1 MPRNTSRS
9 DDRRGADE
17 REGKGKAVFVT
28 QFDQP
33 VTIRE
38 IKLTRVASGGE
49 LVASNGECVPALEE
63 QPAPVVQTSF
73 FGRYRLFILTVVV
86 PCFLSAIYLFLIA
99 SDRYVSEAQF
109 IVRSASGSGY
119 ETAQTMVESR
129 GLSKAKDETFVVG
142 KYIESR
148 DALEWLIRNEDL
160 RSVFSRPEADFVNRF
175 PNFFTRDTRESY
187 YKYYKRMVS
196 SDIDESTG
204 ISTISVI
211 AFTPEDAHRLSSA
224 LLRSAEDLINRINE
238 RAERDAVGYADKDVV
253 RAYDRVADV
262 EQRLKV
268 FRSEVGFVDA
278 QRESAAALQTIT
290 RLSTEL
296 AQIRTSLQ
304 QQQALTPN
312 SPALASLRE
321 KAQSYQDEIARRK
334 SAIAGDT
341 ISIASKMDTYDGL
354 MLEKTIAEKA
364 LASAEN
370 NRLIAQQSATQQ
382 HLYLQTVV
390 EPNVA
395 DIPTYPRRFLYFLLT
410 FVCSATIFVIIRNM
424 RQFAYEHAL

>member
-1 MPRNTSRS
+1 MTDL
-9 DDRRGADE
+9 DD
-17 REGKGKAVFVT
+17 
-28 QFDQP
+28 P
-33 VTIRE
+33 MTICE
-38 IKLTRVASGGE
+38 IKLTPIASRGE
-49 LVASNGECVPALEE
+49 LVASNGELVAADE
-63 QPAPVVQTSF
+63 QQKAPEARTSF
-73 FGRYRLFILTVVV
+73 FGGYRLFVLTVVI
-86 PCFLSAIYLFLIA
+86 PCFLSATYLFLIA

-119 ETAQTMVESR
+119 ESAQTMVESR

-142 KYIESR
+142 KYIELR
-148 DALEWLIRNEDL
+148 DALDWLIRNENL
-160 RSVFSRPEADFVNRF
+160 RSVFSRPEADFLNRF
-175 PNFFTRDTRESY
+175 PNFFTRDTRESFYNY
-187 YKYYKRMVS
+187 YKHMVS

-211 AFTPEDAHRLSSA
+211 AFTPEDAYRLSAA

-238 RAERDAVGYADKDVV
+238 RAQGDAVGYADKDVV
-253 RAYDRVADV
+253 RAHDKVADV
-262 EQRLKV
+262 EQRLKL
-268 FRSEVGFVDA
+268 FRSEAGFVDA
-278 QRESAAALQTIT
+278 QRESAAALETIT

-296 AQIRTSLQ
+296 AQIRTNLQ
-304 QQQALTPN
+304 QHQALTPD

-321 KAQSYQDEIARRK
+321 KAKSYQDEIMRRK
-334 SAIAGDT
+334 LAIAGDNV
-341 ISIASKMDTYDGL
+341 SIASKMDTYDGL

-390 EPNVA
+390 EPNMA
-395 DIPTYPRRFLYFLLT
+395 DIPTYPRRFRYFLLT
-410 FVCSATIFVIIRNM
+410 LLCCVTIFAIIRNM

>member
-1 MPRNTSRS
+1 
-9 DDRRGADE
+9 
-17 REGKGKAVFVT
+17 VT
-28 QFDQP
+28 QLDEP
-33 VTIRE
+33 LTIRE
-38 IKLTRVASGGE
+38 IKLTPVASRGE
-49 LVASNGECVPALEE
+49 LVASNGELVPAFDE
-63 QPAPVVQTSF
+63 QRAPETQVSF
-73 FGRYRLFILTVVV
+73 FGRYNLFILTVAI
-86 PCFLSAIYLFLIA
+86 PCLLSAIYLFLIA

-148 DALEWLIRNEDL
+148 DALDWLIRNEDL
-160 RSVFSRPEADFVNRF
+160 RSVFGRPEADFVNRF
-175 PNFFTRDTRESY
+175 PNFFTRDSRESY
-187 YKYYKRMVS
+187 YKYYRRMVS

-211 AFTPEDAHRLSSA
+211 AFTPEDAYRLSSA

-253 RAYDRVADV
+253 RAHERVADV
-262 EQRLKV
+262 EQRLKQ

-312 SPALASLRE
+312 SPALASLSE
-321 KAQSYQDEIARRK
+321 KAKSYQDEITRRK
-334 SAIAGDT
+334 SAVAGDSA
-341 ISIASKMDTYDGL
+341 SIASKMDTYDGL

-370 NRLIAQQSATQQ
+370 NRLSAQQSATQQ

-390 EPNVA
+390 EPNMA
-395 DIPTYPRRFLYFLLT
+395 DIPTYPRRILYFILT
-410 FVCSATIFVIIRNM
+410 LVCSSTIFIIIRNL

>member
-1 MPRNTSRS
+1 MSRS
-9 DDRRGADE
+9 VDRRRADE
-17 REGKGKAVFVT
+17 REGKCKAVFVT
-28 QFDQP
+28 HLDDP
-33 VTIRE
+33 MTIRE
-38 IKLTRVASGGE
+38 IKLTPVSSKGE
-49 LVASNGECVPALEE
+49 LVASNGELVAAYPE
-63 QPAPVVQTSF
+63 QPAPETRSSF
-73 FGRYRLFILTVVV
+73 FGRYNLFILTVAI

-142 KYIESR
+142 KYVESR
-148 DALEWLIRNEDL
+148 DALDWLIRNEDL
-160 RSVFSRPEADFVNRF
+160 RSVFSRPEADFLNRF

-187 YKYYKRMVS
+187 YKYYKHMVT

-238 RAERDAVGYADKDVV
+238 RAERDAVGYADKDVA
-253 RAYDRVADV
+253 RAHDRVAEV
-262 EQRLKV
+262 EQRLKL
-268 FRSEVGFVDA
+268 FRSEAGFVDA
-278 QRESAAALQTIT
+278 QHESAAAMQTIT

-304 QQQALTPN
+304 QQQALTPG

-321 KAQSYQDEIARRK
+321 KAKSYHDEILRRK
-334 SAIAGDT
+334 LAIAGDNA
-341 ISIASKMDTYDGL
+341 SIASKMDTYDGL

-364 LASAEN
+364 LASSEN
-370 NRLIAQQSATQQ
+370 NRLMAQQSATQQ

-390 EPNVA
+390 EPNMA

-410 FVCSATIFVIIRNM
+410 FVCASTIFVIIRHM

>member
-1 MPRNTSRS
+1 MSRS
-9 DDRRGADE
+9 ADRRSIDE
-17 REGKGKAVFVT
+17 RDAQWKAVSVT
-28 QFDQP
+28 DIEEP
-33 VTIRE
+33 VTVRE
-38 IKLTRVASGGE
+38 IKLTPVASRGE
-49 LVASNGECVPALEE
+49 LVASNGELVTADEE
-63 QPAPVVQTSF
+63 RRGTEARTSF
-73 FGRYRLFILTVVV
+73 FGRYNLFVLTVVV

-109 IVRSASGSGY
+109 IVRSAAGSGY

-148 DALEWLIRNEDL
+148 DALDWLVKNEDL
-160 RSVFSRPEADFVNRF
+160 RSVFSRPEADFLNRF

-187 YKYYKRMVS
+187 YKYYKRMVT

-204 ISTISVI
+204 ISTISVV
-211 AFTPEDAHRLSSA
+211 AFTPEDAHRLSAA
-224 LLRSAEDLINRINE
+224 LLRSAEELINRINE
-238 RAERDAVGYADKDVV
+238 RAEKDAVGYADKDVE
-253 RAYDRVADV
+253 RAHGRVADV
-262 EQRLKV
+262 ERRLQQ
-268 FRSEVGFVDA
+268 FRGEAGFVDA
-278 QRESAAALQTIT
+278 QHESTAALQTIT

-296 AQIRTSLQ
+296 AQIQTSLQ
-304 QQQALTPN
+304 QQQVLTPN

-321 KAQSYQDEIARRK
+321 KAKSYQDEISRRK
-334 SAIAGDT
+334 LAIAGDNV
-341 ISIASKMDTYDGL
+341 SIASKMATYDGL

-370 NRLIAQQSATQQ
+370 NRLLAQQSATQQ

-390 EPNVA
+390 EPNMA
-395 DIPTYPRRFLYFLLT
+395 DIPTYPRRILYFLLT
-410 FVCSATIFVIIRNM
+410 LVCASTIFVIIRNM

>member
-1 MPRNTSRS
+1 MTHL
-9 DDRRGADE
+9 DE
-17 REGKGKAVFVT
+17 
-28 QFDQP
+28 P
-33 VTIRE
+33 MTIRE
-38 IKLTRVASGGE
+38 IKLTPLASRGE
-49 LVASNGECVPALEE
+49 LVASNGELVSAFE
-63 QPAPVVQTSF
+63 QQQAPEARTSF
-73 FGRYRLFILTVVV
+73 FGRYNLFILTVVV
-86 PCFLSAIYLFLIA
+86 PCFLSALYLFLIA

-119 ETAQTMVESR
+119 ESAQTMVESR

-148 DALEWLIRNEDL
+148 DALDWLIRNEDL

-187 YKYYKRMVS
+187 YKYYRRMVTS
-196 SDIDESTG
+196 VIDESTG
-204 ISTISVI
+204 ISTISVV
-211 AFTPEDAHRLSSA
+211 AFTPEDAQRLAAA

-253 RAYDRVADV
+253 RTHERVADV
-262 EQRLKV
+262 EHRLKL
-268 FRSEVGFVDA
+268 FRSEAGFVDA
-278 QRESAAALQTIT
+278 QHESAAALQTIT

-296 AQIRTSLQ
+296 AQIQTSLQ
-304 QQQALTPN
+304 QHQTLTPD

-321 KAQSYQDEIARRK
+321 KAKSYQDEILRRK
-334 SAIAGDT
+334 LATAGDNV
-341 ISIASKMDTYDGL
+341 SIASKMDTYDEL
-354 MLEKTIAEKA
+354 MLEKMIAEKA

-370 NRLIAQQSATQQ
+370 NRLMAQQSATQQ

-410 FVCSATIFVIIRNM
+410 FVCSVTIFVIIRNM